1 MDNKN
6 FIHIN
11 LHIEVII
18 VFVVF
23 FSYTNLSIY
32 LTITSLVASF
42 LFYIFNKNFKI
53 KSLNIIYNFS
63 HHKTIH
69 I

>member
-1 MDNKN
+1 MDKKKIN
-6 FIHIN
+6 HIN
-11 LHIEVII
+11 SHYEIMI
-18 VFVVF
+18 VFVIF
-23 FSYTNLSIY
+23 FTYINLSMYIT
-32 LTITSLVASF
+32 LTSLVASF

-53 KSLNIIYNFS
+53 KSSNIIYNFS